1 MSKESHMLSIS
12 NVYGHGYDAQQISR
26 LEQLGFNI
34 RPQVSRYMGAQ
45 LCRFIDFERG
55 PCLELIQVEDD
66 RAYMDFLPDGMRAYC
81 PGISLV
87 VPSTETIGDYE
98 ARERHLR
105 PYSLH
110 VNYDGSSDAL
120 KPGWNYLNFGIPVV
134 KDTFIWLT
142 AYDEPRPIREHLT
155 QHPNRVTEIA
165 GLVFDLESEDLKE
178 LRKLNRGSV
187 SEGSF
192 QIGNV
197 SVWSK
202 DVLGDVLELQGKNFP
217 LKAIV
222 LRVEN
227 PNYFSSLTEN
237 IRYGSFRSQPAVFI
251 ATSHISWDLVII

>member
-1 MSKESHMLSIS
+1 MLSIS
-12 NVYGHGYDAQQISR
+12 NVYGHGFDAQQVSR
-26 LEQLGFNI
+26 LEKLGFNI

-66 RAYMDFLPDGMRAYC
+66 RVYMDFLPDGMRAYC

-87 VPSTETIGDYE
+87 VPSTETIGDFK
-98 ARERHLR
+98 ARARHLR

-110 VNYDGSSDAL
+110 VNYDGSSEAL
-120 KPGWNYLNFGIPVV
+120 RPGWNYLNFGIPVV

-178 LRKLNRGSV
+178 LRQLNRGSL

-192 QIGNV
+192 QIGGV

-202 DVLGDVLELQGKNFP
+202 DVLSGVLDGQNKDFP

-222 LRVEN
+222 LRAEN
-227 PNYFSSLTEN
+227 LNYFSSLKAHVQQV
-237 IRYGSFRSQPAVFI
+237 SFRLQLAI
-251 ATSHISWDLVII
+251 HIITIRTSWDLVIIQ